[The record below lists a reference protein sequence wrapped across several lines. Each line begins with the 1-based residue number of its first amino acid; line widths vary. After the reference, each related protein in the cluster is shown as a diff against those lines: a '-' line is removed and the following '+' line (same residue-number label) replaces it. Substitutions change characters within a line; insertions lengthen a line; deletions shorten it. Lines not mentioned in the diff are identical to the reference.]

1 MRHCARALQWQTFI
15 YYWGLSQYALYTST
29 VSRCAKREIFWRARI
44 SIVHATMH
52 TFFIKIDALSIFHL
66 SLSLHIIV
74 GCNVR
79 FLNEI
84 TSIVQIAQVILFSPW
99 FSLNIM
105 LHSLSITF
113 STHTRWRIEIY
124 NTIFF
129 LRQNWFL
136 FFTVRNCSNKK
147 KSLSQKQRGWRQIKY
162 SQ

>member
-1 MRHCARALQWQTFI
+1 MRSCITMANIHLLLRIISICKIYAYYTLQR
-15 YYWGLSQYALYTST
+15 Y
-29 VSRCAKREIFWRARI
+29 REMCKEREIFWRARI
-44 SIVHATMH
+44 SIVYVTMH
-52 TFFIKIDALSIFHL
+52 TFFHKNRRTLHFSSL
-66 SLSLHIIV
+66 SLSLLIV

-113 STHTRWRIEIY
+113 SSDTRWRIEIY

-129 LRQNWFL
+129 CVRIDFFL
-136 FFTVRNCSNKK
+136 FFLFT
-147 KSLSQKQRGWRQIKY
+147 SQNF
-162 SQ
+162 